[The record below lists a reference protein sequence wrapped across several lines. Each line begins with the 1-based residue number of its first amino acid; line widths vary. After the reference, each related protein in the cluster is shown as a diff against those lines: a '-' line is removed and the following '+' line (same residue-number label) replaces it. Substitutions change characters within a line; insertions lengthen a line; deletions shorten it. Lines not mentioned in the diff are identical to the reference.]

1 MNQQQRK
8 TLQNAISA
16 LTPFADADH
25 CLEVGADAVIDAVDE
40 AKSVFEDIA
49 QEERDKFD
57 NLPEGFQNG
66 DRGAAMEEAADALE
80 SAVSDLENVDLTKGK
95 APDEDWHEEVSGFIQ
110 EAIDNAESF

>member
-8 TLQNAISA
+8 QLSVAIQA
-16 LTPFADADH
+16 LSPFGDADH
-25 CLEVGADAVIDAVDE
+25 CLEQGHVAVLNAVE
-40 AKSVFEDIA
+40 AAKSVFEEMA
-49 QEERDKFD
+49 EEEREKFD

-80 SAVSDLENVDLTKGK
+80 SAASDLDNVDLYEHVDPEEG
-95 APDEDWHEEVSGFIQ
+95 WHEDVAGYIQ